1 MCTSITKLALFND
14 FLGLITLYRI
24 YKSYVYRFYFYRKK
38 EREREIGKSEWNSI
52 MKEKL
57 LYDSTEIEVAYPKL
71 W

>member
-1 MCTSITKLALFND
+1 MYID
-14 FLGLITLYRI
+14 FIFIERM
-24 YKSYVYRFYFYRKK
+24 
-38 EREREIGKSEWNSI
+38 REREIGKSEWNSI